1 MSASGGDDSLFGAHK
16 KTMIEVPKDQMV
28 KSVPTAED
36 EGCPLVAG
44 GNVFWNPGKVVVMR
58 TKEEQIYNVIEQ
70 SVEIEGMTNDQI
82 F

>member
-1 MSASGGDDSLFGAHK
+1 MGSIN
-16 KTMIEVPKDQMV
+16 KTMVELPNGQML
-28 KSVPTAED
+28 KAETPAED
-36 EGCPLVAG
+36 DLIPVGTVV
-44 GNVFWNPGKVVVMR
+44 NVYWNPGKVVVMR